1 MSQVCENITLEGVPF
16 PIKGFAEY
24 LEGLDNYAD
33 DMEARAAGLQTHD
46 HYFFSIE
53 TDSGIYNILKR
64 VSPL

>member
-1 MSQVCENITLEGVPF
+1 MSQVCENITLDGVPF
-16 PIKGFAEY
+16 PTKGFPEY
-24 LEGLDNYAD
+24 LESLPNYAND
-33 DMEARAAGLQTHD
+33 TEARAEGLETHD